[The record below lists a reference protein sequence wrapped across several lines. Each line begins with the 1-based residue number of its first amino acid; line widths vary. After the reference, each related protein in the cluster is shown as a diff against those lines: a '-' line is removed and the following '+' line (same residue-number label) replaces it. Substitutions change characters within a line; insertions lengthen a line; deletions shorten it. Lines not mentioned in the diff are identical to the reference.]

1 MNYPPYSDIIY
12 VTFAQKENAEDDSA
26 MRHAVAFREYLLG
39 LKDAPEGAA
48 ILKPREAERAN
59 PGDRKKVGFI
69 IKAPS
74 GSRAGYMNAFMRMK
88 DNMLRSKSDC
98 FIEIDVNPYGMI

>member
-1 MNYPPYSDIIY
+1 
-12 VTFAQKENAEDDSA
+12 

-48 ILKPREAERAN
+48 VLKPRESERTA
-59 PGDRKKVGFI
+59 PGDRKKVSFI

-74 GSRAGYMNAFMRMK
+74 GSRAGYMNAFMRMR